1 MSSNYSKYHS
11 DTEAIILYIIGFIVI
26 FLIISGN
33 FLVIIAVVKDKTLK
47 NLQNWFIGKIN
58 MPLRILGDLYT
69 ILYIFSISCLRGYTL
84 GNGGG
89 SFFPCSSLFN
99 FPVTIKYIT
108 CL

>member
-47 NLQNWFIGKIN
+47 NLQNWFIGKMN
-58 MPLRILGDLYT
+58 KPPKEFLEAAQLEL
-69 ILYIFSISCLRGYTL
+69 LKHLQ
-84 GNGGG
+84 
-89 SFFPCSSLFN
+89 
-99 FPVTIKYIT
+99 
-108 CL
+108 